1 MSTYDPSQQNE
12 SESPPSDKDSTN
24 DGLNK
29 SGLGWAYALLSALIV
44 IPVSMQW
51 VPSEIAL
58 WKQADARNHWEAK
71 EQEKALA
78 LSAQAL
84 DWDSNNPALLTERAD
99 WLAELGRY
107 NDAIGIYEAMLSELT
122 ASTAM
127 ESPGKATTETAFSI
141 QLRMQLCNHL
151 NSRAIKNEQP
161 SEETWLQWQIIND
174 WYLKGDRIRQLPLL
188 QEANLYNNRAYQL
201 AISRTHL
208 EEALESA
215 NQSLESIG
223 GEVYCLYRESLYHVQ
238 LGYQDY
244 RQKHYR
250 KAMENLNKA
259 VDNLSRHHA
268 LLQRTPQTITWK
280 AFEKKELAKRIADY
294 EMLFGKVLLLR
305 HECKKQ
311 INREADGPAVYPNS
325 DEQTDQQQA
334 MQLGVD
340 SSFFNPEEAHFGSLM
355 MSFNVHAFI
364 PMALDTRGY
373 IYYLQGYNHLALMDL
388 QVAAEA
394 SEYELQQFNEALKH
408 EQHRIADMDLVERQR
423 KERKKNVAVIL
434 YHRSLAYDATHQ
446 VAKAK
451 RDRER
456 IQELGFS
463 PSEMLH

>member
-1 MSTYDPSQQNE
+1 MS
-12 SESPPSDKDSTN
+12 

-29 SGLGWAYALLSALIV
+29 SGLRWAYALLSALIV

-71 EQEKALA
+71 EQEKALT
-78 LSAQAL
+78 LNDQAL

-99 WLAELGRY
+99 WLAELERY
-107 NDAIGIYEAMLSELT
+107 KEAIGIYEAMLSELT
-122 ASTAM
+122 ASTPL
-127 ESPGKATTETAFSI
+127 ESPGKARTETAFTI

-151 NSRAIKNEQP
+151 NSRAIKNEQS

-223 GEVYCLYRESLYHVQ
+223 GDIYCLYSDPLFDVQ
-238 LGYQDY
+238 YGYQAY
-244 RQKHYR
+244 RQKNYR
-250 KAMENLNKA
+250 TAIENLNKA
-259 VDNLSRHHA
+259 VDKLSRNHA

-280 AFEKKELAKRIADY
+280 EFEKKELAKRIANF
-294 EMLFGKVLLLR
+294 EILFGKVLLLR
-305 HECKKQ
+305 HDCKKQ
-311 INREADGPAVYPNS
+311 INRESDGPAVYPDS
-325 DEQTDQQQA
+325 DEQTDQQHA
-334 MQLGVD
+334 LQLGVD
-340 SSFFNPEEAHFGSLM
+340 SRDFNPEEAYFGNLLM
-355 MSFNVHAFI
+355 SYNVYSFI

-388 QVAAEA
+388 QVAGEA

-463 PSEMLH
+463 PSAMLH

>member
-12 SESPPSDKDSTN
+12 TESPPSDKDSAN
-24 DGLNK
+24 DGFNN

-44 IPVSMQW
+44 IPVSVQW

-71 EQEKALA
+71 EQEQALA

-107 NDAIGIYEAMLSELT
+107 NEAIGIYTSMLSELT
-122 ASTAM
+122 
-127 ESPGKATTETAFSI
+127 ESPALESSGEAKSETAYTI

-151 NSRAIKNEQP
+151 NSRAIENEQP

-174 WYLKGDRIRQLPLL
+174 WYVKGGRIRQLPLL

-208 EEALESA
+208 EDALESA

-223 GEVYCLYRESLYHVQ
+223 GEVYCLYSEPLYFVQ
-238 LGYQDY
+238 SGYQAY
-244 RQKHYR
+244 RQKHYSN
-250 KAMENLNKA
+250 AMEHLNTA
-259 VDNLSRHHA
+259 VDHLSLHHT
-268 LLQRTPQTITWK
+268 LLQETPQTITWK
-280 AFEKKELAKRIADY
+280 AFEKKELAKRIADF

-305 HECKKQ
+305 HECRKQ
-311 INREADGPAVYPNS
+311 INREADGTAVQPNS

-334 MQLGVD
+334 LQLGVD
-340 SSFFNPEEAHFGSLM
+340 SRFFNPEEAHFGNLL
-355 MSFNVHAFI
+355 MSFNVHVFI

-373 IYYLQGYNHLALMDL
+373 LYYLQGYNHLALMDL

-394 SEYELQQFNEALKH
+394 GENELQQFNEALKH
-408 EQHRIADMDLVERQR
+408 EQHRVADIDLVERQR
-423 KERKKNVAVIL
+423 NERKKNVAVIL

-456 IQELGFS
+456 IKELGFE
-463 PSEMLH
+463 PSAMLH